1 MALDPNGVE
10 RQGAQLIRIL
20 SAVADD
26 LGDTKTLENQLVITY
41 STPSEYVYR
50 LEERGSGGNETG
62 IVTVEV

>member
-1 MALDPNGVE
+1 
-10 RQGAQLIRIL
+10 
-20 SAVADD
+20 VADD